1 MAILSIYP
9 RIIVSQAITPLLNY
23 LTANLQ
29 ILGDYLLTPVL
40 NG

>member
-1 MAILSIYP
+1 MLC
-9 RIIVSQAITPLLNY
+9 VDLDLFQAITPLLNY